1 MEKIFN
7 KDLYLNYKSEY
18 SPDDFHHVAFKTT
31 NYEEMVEF
39 YKKLFGCEPLYQSN
53 QITFLAFDDEHH
65 RVAIANT
72 SDVLKNLGFIPKLI
86 IVVAILFILG
96 GWQILTLVEYL
107 QSLLANLY
115 MYLQ

>member
-1 MEKIFN
+1 MITIGREALIVTIMIAGP
-7 KDLYLNYKSEY
+7 LLGGILLVGVIIGILQAATSIQ
-18 SPDDFHHVAFKTT
+18 
-31 NYEEMVEF
+31 EMT
-39 YKKLFGCEPLYQSN
+39 LS
-53 QITFLAFDDEHH
+53 
-65 RVAIANT
+65 
-72 SDVLKNLGFIPKLI
+72 FIPKLI